1 MFRKPVVA
9 NTGFMKQ
16 TTDYCGIPVKQFL
29 KLTVQGSF
37 TFTVDFI
44 EQKIQ
49 VMQPIPLLT
58 NV

>member
-1 MFRKPVVA
+1 
-9 NTGFMKQ
+9 MKQ